1 MRFRS
6 ADRLLPYRP
15 RLFIGARQKMPR
27 ASVHACSSDILAL
40 HQGVPLE
47 ARQFRAGQA
56 LLLNPFL
63 PSFFAR
69 AGAQRTR
76 QGPAPPDC
84 RAKPRLLAMWHARD
98 AGHHQPCDP
107 IDYRRA
113 TSTRDACLQ
122 GEAPGEGRRPA
133 PILCC
138 NITRFWDIMAE
149 RQGFEPW
156 ERLRAQ
162 RFSRPPRST
171 APASLRCGE
180 GIGAVGGGRKGGRDG
195 PQGQLTNSPGS
206 DTRPRGWTYARE
218 PSRRPRAGR

>member
-6 ADRLLPYRP
+6 ADRLPYRP

-138 NITRFWDIMAE
+138 NITRFGEYNGGETGIRTLGTLA
-149 RQGFEPW
+149 RSTVFETAPFD
-156 ERLRAQ
+156 RSGISPLRRRHRGCRRRAQ
-162 RFSRPPRST
+162 GGSRR
-171 APASLRCGE
+171 PA
-180 GIGAVGGGRKGGRDG
+180 GRVD
-195 PQGQLTNSPGS
+195 QLPGV
-206 DTRPRGWTYARE
+206 RYPPRGWAYARE
-218 PSRRPRAGR
+218 PGRRPRAGR